1 MQQNNVWFVPETATN
16 VSVIIQTI
24 FFMNATVI
32 FSAVIVV
39 LQLKIDTQCH
49 LMVQNKSLR
58 KSKPVAKNKTLWLL
72 IW

>member
-39 LQLKIDTQCH
+39 LQLKIDTH